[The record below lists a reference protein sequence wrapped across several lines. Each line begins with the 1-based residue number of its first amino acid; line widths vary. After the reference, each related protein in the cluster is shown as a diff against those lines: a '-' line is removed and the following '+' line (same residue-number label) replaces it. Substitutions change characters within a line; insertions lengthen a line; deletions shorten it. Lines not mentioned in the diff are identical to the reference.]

1 MPTAYTPGL
10 TIAADTQVRKERLLP
25 IRGEVLVSEGERVEA
40 ETPIARAMRPG
51 NLTSVKVSER
61 LGVDPTDLPSVM
73 LKSVGDAVEA
83 GEVMA
88 ETRAFFG
95 LFHNVCE
102 SPVKGV
108 IEHISPLSGYV
119 GIREEPMPLETVAHI
134 SGRVIGVQEERG
146 AIVESRA
153 ALIQGIFGV
162 GGERRGILRIAARGP
177 EASLEIALAP
187 EAQGAVLLG
196 GATADAESLAAAARA
211 GATGVVIGGID
222 DVALRAFVGYDIG
235 VAVTGQERVPFTLII
250 TEGFGP
256 VPMAQRTFEL
266 LASHVGSNA
275 SIDGST
281 QIRAGV
287 IRPEI
292 LVPLCGT
299 PECRPTASVV
309 PLCGTPECRPTA
321 SVVPLGDD
329 ISGAPPQ
336 PPDPQQ
342 AGQLSVGAQVRLI
355 REPYFGRLAVVTSLP
370 AEPQRIETEALV
382 RVAEVDL
389 GDGRKVLVPRANVE
403 MVHG

>member
-10 TIAADTQVRKERLLP
+10 TIAADTLVRKERLLP

-40 ETPIARAMRPG
+40 ESPIARAMRPG

-83 GEVMA
+83 GEVIA

-95 LFHNVCE
+95 LFHNICE

-134 SGRVIGVQEERG
+134 SGRVIAVQEERG
-146 AIVESRA
+146 AIVESQA

-177 EASLEIALAP
+177 EASLEVALAP
-187 EAQGAVLLG
+187 EAQGAVLIG

-211 GATGVVIGGID
+211 GAAGVVIGGID

-250 TEGFGP
+250 TEGFGS

-266 LASHVGSNA
+266 LASLAGSNA

-292 LVPLCGT
+292 IVTIHEDPVHGVAGT
-299 PECRPTASVV
+299 QDAR
-309 PLCGTPECRPTA
+309 
-321 SVVPLGDD
+321 
-329 ISGAPPQ
+329 
-336 PPDPQQ
+336 Q

-355 REPYFGRLAVVTSLP
+355 REPYFGRLAVVTGLP

>member
-1 MPTAYTPGL
+1 
-10 TIAADTQVRKERLLP
+10 
-25 IRGEVLVSEGERVEA
+25 
-40 ETPIARAMRPG
+40 
-51 NLTSVKVSER
+51 
-61 LGVDPTDLPSVM
+61 VM

-83 GEVMA
+83 GEVIA

-102 SPVKGV
+102 SPVKGA

-134 SGRVIGVQEERG
+134 SGRVVAVQEERG
-146 AIVESRA
+146 ATIETRA
-153 ALIQGIFGV
+153 AMIQGIFGV
-162 GGERRGILRIAARGP
+162 GGERRGILRMAASGP
-177 EASLEIALAP
+177 EASLEVALVA
-187 EAQGAVLLG
+187 ETQGAVLVG

-211 GATGVVIGGID
+211 GAAGVVVGGIN

-250 TEGFGP
+250 TEGFGR
-256 VPMAQRTFEL
+256 VAMARRTFDL
-266 LASHVGSNA
+266 LASLAGKKA
-275 SIDGST
+275 SIDGAT

-287 IRPEI
+287 IRPE
-292 LVPLCGT
+292 V
-299 PECRPTASVV
+299 VV
-309 PLCGTPECRPTA
+309 PIEDA
-321 SVVPLGDD
+321 STEVA
-329 ISGAPPQ
+329 SAAP
-336 PPDPQQ
+336 DVRQ

-355 REPYFGRLAVVTSLP
+355 REPYFGRLAVVTGLP

-389 GDGRKVLVPRANVE
+389 GDGRKALVPRANVE

>member
-83 GEVMA
+83 GEVIA

-309 PLCGTPECRPTA
+309 PL
-321 SVVPLGDD
+321 GDD

>member
-309 PLCGTPECRPTA
+309 PL
-321 SVVPLGDD
+321 GDD

>member
-153 ALIQGIFGV
+153 AMIQGIFGV
-162 GGERRGILRIAARGP
+162 GGERRGIVRIAARGP

-266 LASHVGSNA
+266 LASLAGSNA
-275 SIDGST
+275 SVDGST

-292 LVPLCGT
+292 LVPL
-299 PECRPTASVV
+299 A
-309 PLCGTPECRPTA
+309 
-321 SVVPLGDD
+321 DD
-329 ISGAPPQ
+329 IGGPPPQ
-336 PPDPQQ
+336 PPDAQQ

-355 REPYFGRLAVVTSLP
+355 REPYFGRLAVVTGLP
-370 AEPQRIETEALV
+370 AAPQRIETEALV

-389 GDGRKVLVPRANVE
+389 GDGRKVLVPRANIE

>member
-10 TIAADTQVRKERLLP
+10 TIAADTVVRKERLLP
-25 IRGEVLVSEGERVEA
+25 LRGEVLVTEGERVEA

-51 NLTSVKVSER
+51 NLSSVKVSER

-73 LKSVGDAVEA
+73 LKPVGDAVEA
-83 GEVMA
+83 GEVIA

-177 EASLEIALAP
+177 EASLEVALAP
-187 EAQGAVLLG
+187 EAQGAVLVG

-250 TEGFGP
+250 TEGFGS
-256 VPMAQRTFEL
+256 VAMAQRTFEL

-292 LVPLCGT
+292 IVTIHEDSVHGVA
-299 PECRPTASVV
+299 RPQDAGQS
-309 PLCGTPECRPTA
+309 
-321 SVVPLGDD
+321 
-329 ISGAPPQ
+329 
-336 PPDPQQ
+336 
-342 AGQLSVGAQVRLI
+342 GQLSVGAQVRLI
-355 REPYFGRLAVVTSLP
+355 REPYFGRLAVVTGLP